1 MLPLL
6 YIAAMFVGAAL
17 IIRVASS
24 DRKSVADIDVA
35 ATEIETEVIS
45 DEMIDMALDRAMLD
59 DYSLYVYLSDAS
71 VEWFIKTDWIRKMKK
86 LIALLVLLCGFMP
99 LLWAADGCEQHLSRE
114 EFRTKQ
120 KAYIIEQAKL
130 TKEEAAKFFP
140 IYFELQD
147 KKKKLNDE
155 SWNLMRKGK
164 DDKTTE
170 AQYKEINEKIA
181 ENRIAADQLD
191 RTYLGKFNKILSSKK
206 IFLVQRAE
214 MRFHREMIKGMH
226 RKGESKDTKK
236 SKWINQTLCR
246 SADRRFVCGK
256 WRLCFRRNRAFIFF
270 RYQVHAKL

>member
-1 MLPLL
+1 
-6 YIAAMFVGAAL
+6 
-17 IIRVASS
+17 
-24 DRKSVADIDVA
+24 
-35 ATEIETEVIS
+35 
-45 DEMIDMALDRAMLD
+45 
-59 DYSLYVYLSDAS
+59 
-71 VEWFIKTDWIRKMKK
+71 MKK
-86 LIALLVLLCGFMP
+86 VIALVVLLCGFMP

-236 SKWINQTLCR
+236 K
-246 SADRRFVCGK
+246 
-256 WRLCFRRNRAFIFF
+256 
-270 RYQVHAKL
+270 

>member
-1 MLPLL
+1 
-6 YIAAMFVGAAL
+6 
-17 IIRVASS
+17 
-24 DRKSVADIDVA
+24 
-35 ATEIETEVIS
+35 
-45 DEMIDMALDRAMLD
+45 
-59 DYSLYVYLSDAS
+59 
-71 VEWFIKTDWIRKMKK
+71 MKK
-86 LIALLVLLCGFMP
+86 VIALVVLLCGFMP

-236 SKWINQTLCR
+236 SK
-246 SADRRFVCGK
+246 
-256 WRLCFRRNRAFIFF
+256 
-270 RYQVHAKL
+270 

>member
-1 MLPLL
+1 
-6 YIAAMFVGAAL
+6 
-17 IIRVASS
+17 
-24 DRKSVADIDVA
+24 
-35 ATEIETEVIS
+35 
-45 DEMIDMALDRAMLD
+45 
-59 DYSLYVYLSDAS
+59 
-71 VEWFIKTDWIRKMKK
+71 MKK

-236 SKWINQTLCR
+236 K
-246 SADRRFVCGK
+246 
-256 WRLCFRRNRAFIFF
+256 
-270 RYQVHAKL
+270 

>member
-1 MLPLL
+1 
-6 YIAAMFVGAAL
+6 
-17 IIRVASS
+17 
-24 DRKSVADIDVA
+24 
-35 ATEIETEVIS
+35 
-45 DEMIDMALDRAMLD
+45 
-59 DYSLYVYLSDAS
+59 
-71 VEWFIKTDWIRKMKK
+71 
-86 LIALLVLLCGFMP
+86 MP
-99 LLWAADGCEQHLSRE
+99 LLWAADGCDQHLSRE

-181 ENRIAADQLD
+181 ENRIDAAQLD
-191 RTYLGKFNKILSSKK
+191 KIYLGKFNKILSSKK

-236 SKWINQTLCR
+236 K
-246 SADRRFVCGK
+246 
-256 WRLCFRRNRAFIFF
+256 
-270 RYQVHAKL
+270 

>member
-1 MLPLL
+1 
-6 YIAAMFVGAAL
+6 
-17 IIRVASS
+17 
-24 DRKSVADIDVA
+24 
-35 ATEIETEVIS
+35 
-45 DEMIDMALDRAMLD
+45 
-59 DYSLYVYLSDAS
+59 
-71 VEWFIKTDWIRKMKK
+71 MKK

-99 LLWAADGCEQHLSRE
+99 LLWAADGCDQHLSRE

-236 SKWINQTLCR
+236 VSE
-246 SADRRFVCGK
+246 
-256 WRLCFRRNRAFIFF
+256 
-270 RYQVHAKL
+270 

>member
-1 MLPLL
+1 
-6 YIAAMFVGAAL
+6 
-17 IIRVASS
+17 
-24 DRKSVADIDVA
+24 
-35 ATEIETEVIS
+35 
-45 DEMIDMALDRAMLD
+45 
-59 DYSLYVYLSDAS
+59 
-71 VEWFIKTDWIRKMKK
+71 MKK

-191 RTYLGKFNKILSSKK
+191 RTYLSKFNKILSSKK

-236 SKWINQTLCR
+236 SK
-246 SADRRFVCGK
+246 
-256 WRLCFRRNRAFIFF
+256 
-270 RYQVHAKL
+270 

>member
-1 MLPLL
+1 
-6 YIAAMFVGAAL
+6 
-17 IIRVASS
+17 
-24 DRKSVADIDVA
+24 
-35 ATEIETEVIS
+35 
-45 DEMIDMALDRAMLD
+45 
-59 DYSLYVYLSDAS
+59 
-71 VEWFIKTDWIRKMKK
+71 MKK

-130 TKEEAAKFFP
+130 TKEEDAKFFP

-236 SKWINQTLCR
+236 K
-246 SADRRFVCGK
+246 
-256 WRLCFRRNRAFIFF
+256 
-270 RYQVHAKL
+270 

>member
-1 MLPLL
+1 
-6 YIAAMFVGAAL
+6 
-17 IIRVASS
+17 
-24 DRKSVADIDVA
+24 
-35 ATEIETEVIS
+35 
-45 DEMIDMALDRAMLD
+45 
-59 DYSLYVYLSDAS
+59 
-71 VEWFIKTDWIRKMKK
+71 MKK
-86 LIALLVLLCGFMP
+86 LIALLVLLCGFMS

-236 SKWINQTLCR
+236 SK
-246 SADRRFVCGK
+246 
-256 WRLCFRRNRAFIFF
+256 
-270 RYQVHAKL
+270 

>member
-1 MLPLL
+1 
-6 YIAAMFVGAAL
+6 
-17 IIRVASS
+17 
-24 DRKSVADIDVA
+24 
-35 ATEIETEVIS
+35 
-45 DEMIDMALDRAMLD
+45 
-59 DYSLYVYLSDAS
+59 
-71 VEWFIKTDWIRKMKK
+71 MKK

-99 LLWAADGCEQHLSRE
+99 LLWAADGCDQHLSRE

-191 RTYLGKFNKILSSKK
+191 RTYLSKFNKILSSKK

-236 SKWINQTLCR
+236 SK
-246 SADRRFVCGK
+246 
-256 WRLCFRRNRAFIFF
+256 
-270 RYQVHAKL
+270 

>member
-1 MLPLL
+1 
-6 YIAAMFVGAAL
+6 
-17 IIRVASS
+17 
-24 DRKSVADIDVA
+24 
-35 ATEIETEVIS
+35 
-45 DEMIDMALDRAMLD
+45 
-59 DYSLYVYLSDAS
+59 
-71 VEWFIKTDWIRKMKK
+71 MKK

-191 RTYLGKFNKILSSKK
+191 KIYLGKFNKILSSKK

-236 SKWINQTLCR
+236 K
-246 SADRRFVCGK
+246 
-256 WRLCFRRNRAFIFF
+256 
-270 RYQVHAKL
+270 

>member
-1 MLPLL
+1 
-6 YIAAMFVGAAL
+6 
-17 IIRVASS
+17 
-24 DRKSVADIDVA
+24 
-35 ATEIETEVIS
+35 
-45 DEMIDMALDRAMLD
+45 
-59 DYSLYVYLSDAS
+59 
-71 VEWFIKTDWIRKMKK
+71 MKK

-99 LLWAADGCEQHLSRE
+99 LLWAADGCDQHLSRE

-130 TKEEAAKFFP
+130 TKEEDAKFFP

-236 SKWINQTLCR
+236 SK
-246 SADRRFVCGK
+246 
-256 WRLCFRRNRAFIFF
+256 
-270 RYQVHAKL
+270 

>member
-1 MLPLL
+1 
-6 YIAAMFVGAAL
+6 
-17 IIRVASS
+17 
-24 DRKSVADIDVA
+24 
-35 ATEIETEVIS
+35 
-45 DEMIDMALDRAMLD
+45 
-59 DYSLYVYLSDAS
+59 
-71 VEWFIKTDWIRKMKK
+71 MKK

-99 LLWAADGCEQHLSRE
+99 LLWAADGCDQHLSRE

-191 RTYLGKFNKILSSKK
+191 KIYLGKFNKILSSKK

-236 SKWINQTLCR
+236 SK
-246 SADRRFVCGK
+246 
-256 WRLCFRRNRAFIFF
+256 
-270 RYQVHAKL
+270 